1 MPKAQVPQTLAG
13 LARLLAKH
21 GARAML
27 VSGMDPTMRIPTSR
41 VVIDVRRI
49 PGFGAVSKRRGKVS
63 FGTGATFGKVLQ
75 QISGENGLLK
85 QALSALANPLVRN
98 RITVFE
104 GLDPESPYFDLS
116 TALVTLRA
124 QVRLQSPSGSRMLRI
139 EDFLLAA
146 AEGLNRG
153 EFPAQ
158 VEFPVLDS
166 KDRVGFF
173 RVNPGAGKNTV
184 SAAIRTKL
192 RRNIASGPEIVVS
205 SSTIIPVRSPAAEKA
220 LARQAL
226 SDNNMKVASEAAA
239 EEMLEIAELEDDPY
253 ERSLIEVAVSRA
265 LKRVFEAQPVIA

>member
-1 MPKAQVPQTLAG
+1 
-13 LARLLAKH
+13 
-21 GARAML
+21 
-27 VSGMDPTMRIPTSR
+27 MRIPASR
-41 VVIDVRRI
+41 VVIDVGKI

-63 FGTGATFGKVLQ
+63 FGTGATFGEVLRK
-75 QISGENGLLK
+75 ISGENGLLK
-85 QALSALANPLVRN
+85 QALSTLANPLVRN
-98 RITVFE
+98 RLTVFE

-124 QVRLQSPSGSRMLRI
+124 QVRLQSPSGSRTLGI
-139 EDFLLAA
+139 EDFLVEA

-153 EFPAQ
+153 EFPAH

-265 LKRVFEAQPVIA
+265 IKRVFEGQTVPA